1 MRAWVI
7 SNACVCSLIGMVSV
21 TLLLLAIMMIALL
34 DFVLR
39 IKEVEDH
46 WLDGLLLLRISHL
59 LNLIVNLGYIL
70 LGKLLPLLH
79 SQVTLEHHLLHRV
92 VSLHVLFCVA
102 TARPEC
108 APILSNWEPEATLL
122 AVSCDRI
129 LNGIVHGVRARN

>member
-7 SNACVCSLIGMVSV
+7 SNPCVCSLIGMVSV

-46 WLDGLLLLRISHL
+46 WLDGLLLLRVSHL
-59 LNLIVNLGYIL
+59 LDLTVKLGHIL

-92 VSLHVLFCVA
+92 VSMHVFFCVA
-102 TARPEC
+102 TARPKC
-108 APILSNWEPEATLL
+108 ASILSNWKPKAALL
-122 AVSCDRI
+122 AVRCGSI
-129 LNGIVHGVRARN
+129 LNGIVHWVRA